1 MQIVFSAIIILS
13 GLGTLD
19 SYHLYMDQNHLDSL
33 YADPFSDIQ
42 FPAFVETPAGNCSC
56 TAGFRGGSS
65 LYSPKKSW
73 RIELQDPTLLSA
85 SHILLDA
92 QYRDTTQMRNAL
104 GLLLSRELG
113 RPTPLTEHV
122 EFYINDIYYGVY
134 LQVERIDEYFYSR
147 NNLGYGPLFK
157 SVDHLGRLAWQPSD
171 TLGTS
176 GFEAERG
183 SDEYLP
189 LVRSLVDKVNLRLL
203 LSLNIEDFISNAAIS
218 LAIRDED
225 AITKNYYLHLTPEG
239 IWRYYPWD
247 RDASFGNDWNG
258 IYDPG
263 WVDITSMY
271 CFTMSPLLTTLF
283 LDSENRVMFDD
294 YITEISL
301 IMGNDLPAVIDSI
314 YFEIRESV
322 YADTMKQGT
331 NADFDEAVEVLRS
344 SIIERSALMPSI
356 IGGYTPLEVLSMT
369 LSKWDF
375 QPGSNTDSVTVT
387 VEFEQ
392 APYFAA
398 VNCWSE
404 GNSVRFNSLTPVG
417 TSGHVWSRTIA
428 FPPDE
433 DHIKFAIVYF
443 IETKVFNTAFYYP
456 FYGSP
461 TSPERRVCAP
471 AARRSLY
478 PAHYEDLE
486 ILAPVRYTSF
496 LWSIPI
502 VNASPIVQDISFYG
516 FQAGD
521 PPARLFAPDAAF
533 IPPGDTMYLTNNEEL
548 LNSMLPGGNILGNL
562 VVDSPAGTELRVID
576 PSWATARSLILGNE
590 VQAGESSLPVILS
603 EICYSGAAGD
613 WIELFNPG
621 INRADLSGFLIIDG
635 QNHMSILP
643 EDLMINPKDYLVICE
658 SYDSFHSFYGSDIDA
673 VQGIDFGLNEEMDGV
688 SLLDED
694 EPVFTVMYNSSTWP
708 ISDDCVLSLISPRL
722 PLAVASS
729 WEAVE
734 LPGTPGAPNP
744 GWPTM
749 VLNPVL
755 GTLRPNPVTA
765 SFSLDYIIPNLP
777 GEVLIYDISGRLVLQ
792 PQLLGSLE
800 GSYSCDLPE
809 SLRPGVYFAV
819 IRSAGGMASRKF
831 ILLR

>member
-1 MQIVFSAIIILS
+1 MQIILS
-13 GLGTLD
+13 AILFLGSQGTLGG
-19 SYHLYMDQNHLDSL
+19 YHLYIDQFYLDSL
-33 YADPFSDIQ
+33 YADPFTDLQ

-65 LYSPKKSW
+65 LFLSKKSW
-73 RIELQDPTLLSA
+73 KIELHDPSLLNA

-92 QYRDTTQMRNAL
+92 HYRDKSLMRNAL

-113 RPTPLTEHV
+113 RPAPLTEHV

-203 LSLNIEDFISNAAIS
+203 LLLSVEDFISNAAIS
-218 LAIRDED
+218 LAIFDED
-225 AITKNYYLHLTPEG
+225 AITKNYYLHLTPDG
-239 IWRYYPWD
+239 IWRYYAWD
-247 RDASFGNDWNG
+247 RDATFGNNWNG
-258 IYDPG
+258 VYDPG

-294 YITEISL
+294 YISQISL

-344 SIIERSALMPSI
+344 SIIERGNLMPSI
-356 IGGYTPLEVLSMT
+356 IGGYTPLEVVSMT

-375 QPGSNTDSVTVT
+375 QPGGSTDSVTVT

-392 APYFAA
+392 APYSAA

-404 GNSVRFNSLTPVG
+404 WNSVRYNSLVPVG
-417 TSGHVWSRTIA
+417 TSGCVWSRTIA

-443 IETKVFNTAFYYP
+443 VETQMSNTAFYYP
-456 FYGSP
+456 FYGIPS
-461 TSPERRVCAP
+461 SPERRVCAP
-471 AARRSLY
+471 AARRSFY
-478 PAHYEDLE
+478 PAHHEDLE
-486 ILAPVRYTSF
+486 IHAPVRYTSF

-502 VNASPIVQDISFYG
+502 VNTSPTPMDISFYG
-516 FQAGD
+516 FQTGD
-521 PPARLFAPDAAF
+521 PPARLFAPGGAS
-533 IPPGDTMYLTNNEEL
+533 ILPGDTLHLTNNEEL
-548 LNSMLPGGNILGNL
+548 LSWMLPGRSTFGNL
-562 VVDSPAGTELRVID
+562 VADSPAGTELRILD
-576 PSWATARSLILGNE
+576 PSWATAVTGILGEE
-590 VQAGESSLPVILS
+590 VQAGESSVPVILS
-603 EICYSGAAGD
+603 EICFNGVAGD

-621 INRADLSGFLIIDG
+621 INRADLSGFLIVDG
-635 QNHMSILP
+635 QDHMSILP
-643 EDLMINPKDYLVICE
+643 EGLMIDPKNYLIICE
-658 SYDSFHSFYGSDIDA
+658 SYDLFSSVYEQDID
-673 VQGIDFGLNEEMDGV
+673 VIQGIDFGLNDEVDGV

-694 EPVFTVMYNSSTWP
+694 KPVFSVMYDKVTWP
-708 ISDDCVLSLISPRL
+708 VSDDCVLSLISPGL

-729 WEAVE
+729 WESVE

-744 GWPTM
+744 GWPTI
-749 VLNPVL
+749 LINPL
-755 GTLRPNPVTA
+755 IESLWPNPLIS

-777 GEVLIYDISGRLVLQ
+777 GEVLVYDISGRLVMQ
-792 PQLLGSLE
+792 PQTLE
-800 GSYSCDLPE
+800 SFEGTLSCELPIT
-809 SLRPGVYFAV
+809 LRPGVYFTV